1 MLHALI
7 FDFDGVITDTE
18 SLHYAVF
25 QTMLGE
31 LGISLSEHDY
41 YSHYIGFDDK
51 GCFEAA
57 LRAHR
62 RSVSP
67 AIIDDLVARKATI
80 FMEQL
85 RMRLTLYPGVEPFI
99 RQAASRIPL
108 GIASGALRQEIEYV
122 LKEAGLLNC
131 FSHITSA
138 EDVAHA
144 KPDPEPFLHA
154 LRGLNAAPAVRS
166 HLTAGDCLVI
176 EDSIPGILAAHAAG
190 MKVLAVAN
198 THASEDLISAEWV
211 IPSLEAVDL
220 NTLATQFD
228 SPNPTH
234 VSRP

>member
-18 SLHYAVF
+18 PLHYAVF
-25 QTMLGE
+25 HAVLGE
-31 LGISLSEHDY
+31 VGISLSKDEY

-57 LRAHR
+57 LQAHGRTVSRA
-62 RSVSP
+62 
-67 AIIDDLVARKATI
+67 AIDDLVARKASA

-85 RMRLTLYPGVEPFI
+85 RTRLMLYPGVEAFI
-99 RQAASRIPL
+99 HQAASRLPL
-108 GIASGALRQEIEYV
+108 GIASGALRHEIEYV
-122 LKEAGLLNC
+122 LKEAGLWGC

-138 EDVAHA
+138 EDVARG

-154 LRGLNAAPAVRS
+154 LKGLNTIPAFQAP
-166 HLTAGDCLVI
+166 LTAMECLVI

-198 THASEDLISAEWV
+198 THRPEELVSAEWV
-211 IPSLEAVDL
+211 SPSLETVDL
-220 NTLATQFD
+220 ETLATQFD
-228 SPNPTH
+228 PPDPTH
-234 VSRP
+234 VTRP